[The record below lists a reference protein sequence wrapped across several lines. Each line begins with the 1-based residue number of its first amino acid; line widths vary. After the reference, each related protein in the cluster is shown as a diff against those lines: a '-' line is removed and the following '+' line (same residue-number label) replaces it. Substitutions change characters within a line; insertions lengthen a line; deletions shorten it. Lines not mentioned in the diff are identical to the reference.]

1 MVTED
6 DPRPILDLL
15 WNGIDPP
22 RRGPRHRLTVRGV
35 VDAATAVAEVE
46 GLAAL
51 SMRRVAAALGVG
63 AATLY
68 TYIPD
73 KAALL
78 ALMVDTVIAEAPL
91 PHTLPGT
98 WRDKVAA
105 WARADLEGYRAHPWL
120 VDLMGAERPVGPG
133 ALAWTDSALRVFGGT
148 GLADREALAV
158 IGAVDGYVRGHAAR
172 AVDADRTARR
182 VAPDGRAWSD
192 AQLEYLADRVPSG
205 RFPAVERLTE
215 PGPGTEEVFEEGLSW
230 LLDGVERRIADGR
243 SADR

>member
-1 MVTED
+1 VANEE

-15 WNGIDPP
+15 WNGIGPP
-22 RRGPRHRLTVRGV
+22 RRGPRHRLTVQGV
-35 VDAATAVAEVE
+35 VDAATAVAEEE

-68 TYIPD
+68 TYIPG

-78 ALMVDTVIAEAPL
+78 ALMVDTMIAEAPL
-91 PHTLPGT
+91 PHTLPGA

-120 VDLMGAERPVGPG
+120 VDLMGAERPIGPG
-133 ALAWTDSALRVFGGT
+133 TLAWTDSALRVFEDT
-148 GLADREALAV
+148 GLTDREVLAV
-158 IGAVDGYVRGHAAR
+158 IEAVDGYARGHAAR

-182 VAPDGRAWSD
+182 VAPDGRPWSD
-192 AQLEYLADRVPSG
+192 VQLEYLAAHTAPG

-215 PGPGTEEVFEEGLSW
+215 PGPGVEEAFEEGLSW
-230 LLDGVERRIADGR
+230 LLDGVERRIAARAAG
-243 SADR
+243 

>member
-1 MVTED
+1 MDQD

-22 RRGPRHRLTVRGV
+22 RRGPRHRLTVEAV
-35 VDAATAVAEVE
+35 VEAATAVAEEE

-78 ALMVDTVIAEAPL
+78 ALMVDTMIAQAPR

-105 WARADLEGYRAHPWL
+105 WARADLGGYRAHPWL
-120 VDLMGAERPVGPG
+120 VDLMGTERPVGPG
-133 ALAWTDSALRVFGGT
+133 ALAWTDSALRVFEGT
-148 GLADREALAV
+148 GLTDREVLAV
-158 IGAVDGYVRGHAAR
+158 IEGVDGYVRGHAAR

-182 VAPDGRAWSD
+182 TAPDGRAWSQ
-192 AQLEYLADRVPSG
+192 AQLEYLSG
-205 RFPAVERLTE
+205 RVTPGRFSAVERLTE
-215 PGPGTEEVFEEGLSW
+215 PGPGVEEVFEEGLSW
-230 LLDGVERRIADGR
+230 LLDGVERRIAARAAG
-243 SADR
+243 